1 MAYVANEDLKRAREM
16 DLLTYKQSYEP
27 WDLVKLKDGYYQLKS
42 HDSLKINYHNGK
54 WLWNWWSQGVG
65 GRSALDYLTKV
76 EGMSLV
82 DAVGQILG
90 QTAVKEPVIPQD
102 IPKEKEQGLYIPE
115 RSKNKDMI
123 YDYLCN
129 QRGIDREIVKDFVDR
144 GEIYLTN
151 QHANIAFVG
160 HDAYGN
166 VKLVAL
172 RGTKGEFKNT
182 TAGSNRRF
190 PFQARAEDWD
200 VRNSVVH
207 LFEAPIDMLSYATL
221 MKQMGVDYKSHNMIA
236 LCGIYKPRENLAESK
251 IPVALQQHFNEL
263 PYTNTVCL
271 HLDNDGPGKLAARA
285 LSMVLQKDVYKVYN
299 QPPPEGYKDCNDYLK
314 NGAPITTKAKEER
327 QVIRSE

>member
-200 VRNSVVH
+200 IRNSVVH
-207 LFEAPIDMLSYATL
+207 VFEAAD
-221 MKQMGVDYKSHNMIA
+221 
-236 LCGIYKPRENLAESK
+236 
-251 IPVALQQHFNEL
+251 
-263 PYTNTVCL
+263 
-271 HLDNDGPGKLAARA
+271 
-285 LSMVLQKDVYKVYN
+285 
-299 QPPPEGYKDCNDYLK
+299 
-314 NGAPITTKAKEER
+314 
-327 QVIRSE
+327 